1 MLNHIFKRSGIVAE
15 KPDEKATDDF
25 NDEVLESIKM
35 PKINI
40 IPLP

>member
-1 MLNHIFKRSGIVAE
+1 MFSHILKRGGNVTE
-15 KPDEKATDDF
+15 EPEEKATHVV

-40 IPLP
+40 IPAP